1 MIQKSHFT
9 MIPNCMLD
17 NLSMQEI
24 AIYCIIK
31 QHAGEQGESFVSN
44 KSLSEKFKISR
55 NTVTKIYKS
64 LEKKKLIKFKR
75 FQKSLK
81 GKPVSVYSVVN
92 YWEYNNIYHNAPNK
106 TLSSS

>member
-24 AIYCIIK
+24 AVYCIIK
-31 QHAGEQGESFVSN
+31 QHAGEEGESFVSN
-44 KSLSEKFKISR
+44 KSLSEKFKVNHKTIA
-55 NTVTKIYKS
+55 KIYQS
-64 LEKKKLIKFKR
+64 LEKKKLIVFKR

-81 GKPVSVYSVVN
+81 GKPVKVFSVVD
-92 YWEYNNIYHNAPNK
+92 YWEYNNMYHNGSYDP
-106 TLSSS
+106 LSKS

>member
-24 AIYCIIK
+24 AVYCIIK
-31 QHAGEQGESFVSN
+31 QHAGEYGESFVSN
-44 KSLSEKFKISR
+44 KVLEKRFKVDHRTI
-55 NTVTKIYKS
+55 TKIYQS
-64 LEKKKLIKFKR
+64 LEKKKLILFKR

-81 GKPVSVYSVVN
+81 GKPVKVYSIVD
-92 YWEYNNIYHNAPNK
+92 YWEYNSIYHNRAT
-106 TLSSS
+106 TLLSKA